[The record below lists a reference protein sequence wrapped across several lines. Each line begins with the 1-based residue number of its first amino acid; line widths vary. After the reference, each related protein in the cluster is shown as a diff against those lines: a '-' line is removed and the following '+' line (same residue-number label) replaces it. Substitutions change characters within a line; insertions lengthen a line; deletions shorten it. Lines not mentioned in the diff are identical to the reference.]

1 MTFTYHL
8 CTTILPAHAG
18 TEANSSWLHN
28 KHEKTWVT
36 GHDGDQAASV
46 PLGYDGIRMPDW
58 FPSARR
64 MKYSAKSHEPYA
76 IGYQLD
82 IMSLAPFSH
91 ASHQC
96 LDFCA
101 NLATSS

>member
-8 CTTILPAHAG
+8 CTTVLPAHAG

-58 FPSARR
+58 FPVVSVCKKDEIQREISR
-64 MKYSAKSHEPYA
+64 TVRNWVSIGYHEPCT
-76 IGYQLD
+76 ILSC
-82 IMSLAPFSH
+82 I
-91 ASHQC
+91 
-96 LDFCA
+96 
-101 NLATSS
+101 SSVS